1 MVPFRSVIYLCNM
14 FKKKHHA
21 VLLNTITHYWPLLT
35 TLNQLYIIYIIHEI
49 HWNLPFSASQSV
61 GNMAGTDPTKGKM
74 ASRHLRS
81 PRWAWAWTS
90 NSNSSIINGRS
101 KSAHCWFYQVR
112 LRSCSSFLTAKNL
125 HISAYISSCS
135 LSNLPFRGGYLSS
148 CLKIGYP
155 KKSCL
160 NAHLSTPQLI
170 RILQREYS
178 LDMRACYKNTRHSI
192 DVFMSDMYAFMNVWA
207 WCM

>member
-1 MVPFRSVIYLCNM
+1 MALEDPTVHLRVCYETLQTKWSRFVPWFTYATC
-14 FKKKHHA
+14 
-21 VLLNTITHYWPLLT
+21 LNIMLYYPLLT
-35 TLNQLYIIYIIHEI
+35 TINPIESAIYHLYNPLNP
-49 HWNLPFSASQSV
+49 PFSALQSV
-61 GNMAGTDPTKGKM
+61 GKMAGTDPTRGKM

-90 NSNSSIINGRS
+90 NSNSSIINNRS

-135 LSNLPFRGGYLSS
+135 LSNLPFRGGYLSA

-155 KKSCL
+155 L
-160 NAHLSTPQLI
+160 VI
-170 RILQREYS
+170 
-178 LDMRACYKNTRHSI
+178 
-192 DVFMSDMYAFMNVWA
+192 
-207 WCM
+207 